1 MTTLTKIRL
10 FALGN
15 LWMAL
20 AMLAAFIALGWWL
33 YQHIDSLFWLSLML
47 IGLAA
52 TLCTL
57 MHGLWVG
64 FQSVVLRIVSEA
76 RMRQLLRAWAESC
89 NCPDCTAKREA
100 AKTQPQEPQ

>member
-10 FALGN
+10 VALGN
-15 LWMAL
+15 LWMAF

-57 MHGLWVG
+57 MHSLW
-64 FQSVVLRIVSEA
+64 VVLRIVSEA
-76 RMRQLLRAWAESC
+76 RMCQLLRAWAESC

>member
-10 FALGN
+10 IAIGN
-15 LWMAL
+15 LWMAI
-20 AMLAAFIALGWWL
+20 AMLAAFTALGWWL
-33 YQHIDSLFWLSLML
+33 YQHIASLFWLSLVL

-64 FQSVVLRIVSEA
+64 FKSVVHRIVSEA
-76 RMRQLLRAWAESC
+76 RMRQLLRAWAEGCSC
-89 NCPDCTAKREA
+89 PNCTAKREA
-100 AKTQPQEPQ
+100 AKAQEPQA